1 VVEHASPAGPFAGL
15 RVVEFGRFIAAPYS
29 AQLLADGGAD
39 VIKVEPL
46 TGDETRRNGQVIPG
60 EGRQFLNKNRGKRS
74 LSVDLS
80 RPEVIEAVRRLVD
93 RADVVIANFR
103 PGLAEQ
109 MALDYASVAARN
121 PRVIYAEN
129 TGYGRRGPRADA
141 PGMDI
146 AMQAYSG
153 IAHLGAHGPEPLVNP
168 IIDYAAGLLL
178 AWGISTALY
187 HRERSGRGQK
197 LDVALLQ
204 AALVLQNN
212 NVNHVDAVDAW
223 RHDFIEYLKT
233 AFVEGHSWEDVIAK
247 REDLRPVRVA
257 RAYYGFLPTQD
268 GTIAIAGGGRAVQ
281 RRILE
286 VLQLEDPWVTDPD
299 FETEDAAAHLD
310 AVYDRVCARLAE
322 HPTAHWLAAFGAN
335 GVPVAEYQTPEE
347 IIDDEQAWANEFL
360 VRLEHELLGGVTV
373 VAPPVRFS
381 ETPLA
386 AREASPVLGKH
397 TRAVLR
403 EAGFDDAAIDGLVA
417 DGAVVEAH

>member
-1 VVEHASPAGPFAGL
+1 VANPGGPFAGL
-15 RVVEFGRFIAAPYS
+15 RVVEFGRFIAAPYA

-46 TGDETRRNGQVIPG
+46 TGDETRRNGQIIPG
-60 EGRQFLNKNRGKRS
+60 EGRQYLNKNRGKRS
-74 LSVDLS
+74 LAVDLG
-80 RPEVIEAVRRLVD
+80 RPEALEAVRRLVD

-103 PGLAEQ
+103 PRLAEQ
-109 MALDYASVAARN
+109 MGLDYASVAARN
-121 PRVIYAEN
+121 PRVVYAEN

-153 IAHLGAHGPEPLVNP
+153 IAHLGAHGPEPLANP
-168 IIDYAAGLLL
+168 VIDYAAGLLL

-212 NVNHVDAVDAW
+212 SVNHVDAVDSW

-233 AFVEGHSWEDVIAK
+233 AFAEGHTWDEVLARRD
-247 REDLRPVRVA
+247 EMMPVRLA

-268 GTIAIAGGGRAVQ
+268 GTIAIAGGGRVVQ

-286 VLQLEDPWVTDPD
+286 VLQLEDPWVTDPA
-299 FETEDAAAHLD
+299 FETDDAAGHLD
-310 AVYDRVCARLAE
+310 RIYERVCARLAE
-322 HPTAHWLAAFGAN
+322 HPTAYWIAAFGAN
-335 GVPVAEYQTPEE
+335 GVPVAAYQTPQEVL
-347 IIDDEQAWANEFL
+347 DDEQAWANEFL

-386 AREASPVLGKH
+386 AETASPTLGKH

-403 EAGFDDAAIDGLVA
+403 EAGLDAAAIDRLAGE
-417 DGAVVEAH
+417 GAIVEAP

>member
-1 VVEHASPAGPFAGL
+1 MTGPFAGL
-15 RVVEFGRFIAAPYS
+15 RVVEFGRFIAAPYC

-46 TGDETRRNGQVIPG
+46 DGDDTRRNGQVIPG
-60 EGRQFLNKNRGKRS
+60 EGRQYLNKNRGKRS
-74 LSVDLS
+74 LAVDLG
-80 RPEVIEAVRRLVD
+80 RPEVVEAVRRLVD

-103 PGLAEQ
+103 PGIAER
-109 MALDYASVAARN
+109 MGLDHASVAARN

-141 PGMDI
+141 PGMDV
-146 AMQAYSG
+146 ALQAYSG
-153 IAHLGAHGPEPLVNP
+153 IAHLGPRGPEMLANP
-168 IIDYAAGLLL
+168 IIDYAAGLLM

-212 NVNHVDAVDAW
+212 TVNHVDAVDGW
-223 RHDFIEYLKT
+223 RHDFVEYLKT
-233 AFVEGHSWEDVIAK
+233 AFAEGHTWADVIERRDAMM
-247 REDLRPVRVA
+247 PVRLA

-268 GTIAIAGGGRAVQ
+268 GTIALAGGGRVVQ

-299 FETEDAAAHLD
+299 FETEDAAGHLD
-310 AVYDRVCARLAE
+310 RAYERVCARLAE
-322 HPTAHWLAAFGAN
+322 HPTAYWLAAFGAN
-335 GVPVAEYQTPEE
+335 GVPVAAYQAPQQVL
-347 IIDDEQAWANEFL
+347 DDEQAWANDFL

-373 VAPPVRFS
+373 VAPPVKFS
-381 ETPLA
+381 DTPLA
-386 AREASPVLGKH
+386 AGAASPVLGRH
-397 TRAVLR
+397 TREVLR
-403 EAGFDDAAIDGLVA
+403 EAGLADPAIDRLA
-417 DGAVVEAH
+417 AEGAVVDPTANGPA